1 MSSLMNTPGYQRL
14 IGAMALTQ
22 TGYAMAAV
30 VVPLLIFDVTGS
42 PTLTGLVSGLG
53 TGALVL
59 LSLLSGAV
67 TDRLH
72 ASRVLRVVALT
83 QAIVWFVI
91 AGLLTFEGASIWLI
105 AGLVIFA
112 AALGAFDAPS
122 EQSLIK
128 QLVAPNDL
136 GSANAVAHGR
146 ESAAEV
152 LGGPFAGFLYAIG
165 PQVAVIVQGVAHGLA
180 SILVPPKTLVSRN
193 RESTEDDDAYSS
205 SIINAA
211 ADGFR
216 FVFSHPGLRG
226 ITLVAAVANIPMS
239 AFILLLIL
247 SFRASGSSA
256 FIIGL
261 ISASFGLGVIVGS
274 FFAGELTKR
283 IPLGRLGALALA
295 FFSGGL
301 LLLTVVNHNVV
312 ATIVVL
318 FIAGLPLASFN
329 SAIGAYTA
337 AVTPESQM
345 GAVTTASTVPGIFL
359 MPLGIFFAG
368 FGFDHWGVTTSM
380 AILAAVSAAATA
392 LTFVHAPLRAIPLLS
407 ELDDQP

>member
-1 MSSLMNTPGYQRL
+1 MPSLMRVPGYQRL
-14 IGAMALTQ
+14 VCAMALNQ

-30 VVPLLIFDVTGS
+30 VVPLLIFDVTGN

-72 ASRVLRVVALT
+72 ASKVLRVVALA
-83 QAIVWFVI
+83 QAIVWFAI
-91 AGLLTFEGASIWLI
+91 AGMLIFGAVPIWAI
-105 AGLVIFA
+105 AVLVIFA

-128 QLVAPNDL
+128 QIVAPNDL

-152 LGGPFAGFLYAIG
+152 LGGPFAGFLYAFG
-165 PQVAVIVQGVAHGLA
+165 PQVALLVQGCAHGLA
-180 SILVPPKTLVSRN
+180 SILVPPKSLVSQN
-193 RESTEDDDAYSS
+193 RKDAEPDENSET
-205 SIINAA
+205 IINAA
-211 ADGFR
+211 VEGFR
-216 FVFSHPGLRG
+216 FVLRHPGLRG

-247 SFRASGSSA
+247 SFRASGSNA
-256 FIIGL
+256 FVIGL

-274 FFAGELTKR
+274 FFAGALTKR

-295 FFSGGL
+295 CFSGGL
-301 LLLTVVNHNVV
+301 LLLTMVNHNVA

-368 FGFDHWGVTTSM
+368 FGFDQWGVTVSM
-380 AILAAVSAAATA
+380 AILAVVSLAATA
-392 LTFVHAPLRAIPLLS
+392 LTFLHAPLRSIPLLS
-407 ELDDQP
+407 DLDDQI

>member
-1 MSSLMNTPGYQRL
+1 MPSLMRTPGYQRL
-14 IGAMALTQ
+14 VGAMALNQ

-30 VVPLLIFDVTGS
+30 VVPLLIFDVTGN

-72 ASRVLRVVALT
+72 ASRVLRVVVLT
-83 QAIVWFVI
+83 QAIVWFAI
-91 AGLLTFEGASIWLI
+91 AAMLTFGEFPIWAI
-105 AGLVIFA
+105 AVLVIVA

-128 QLVAPNDL
+128 QIVAPNDL

-152 LGGPFAGFLYAIG
+152 LGGPFAGFLYAFG
-165 PQVAVIVQGVAHGLA
+165 PQVALLVQGCAHGLA
-180 SILVPPKTLVSRN
+180 SILVPPKSLVARN
-193 RESTEDDDAYSS
+193 RKDAEPDENSEP
-205 SIINAA
+205 IINAA
-211 ADGFR
+211 VEGFR
-216 FVFSHPGLRG
+216 FVFRHPGLRG

-247 SFRASGSSA
+247 SFRASGSSP
-256 FIIGL
+256 FVIGL

-274 FFAGELTKR
+274 FFAGALTKR

-301 LLLTVVNHNVV
+301 LLLTVVNHNVA

-337 AVTPESQM
+337 AVTPEGQM

-368 FGFDHWGVTTSM
+368 FGFDQWGVTISM
-380 AILAAVSAAATA
+380 AILSVVSLVATV
-392 LTFVHAPLRAIPLLS
+392 LIFLHAPLRSIPLLS
-407 ELDDQP
+407 DLDDQT

>member
-1 MSSLMNTPGYQRL
+1 M
-14 IGAMALTQ
+14 
-22 TGYAMAAV
+22 
-30 VVPLLIFDVTGS
+30 
-42 PTLTGLVSGLG
+42 
-53 TGALVL
+53 
-59 LSLLSGAV
+59 
-67 TDRLH
+67 
-72 ASRVLRVVALT
+72 
-83 QAIVWFVI
+83 
-91 AGLLTFEGASIWLI
+91 
-105 AGLVIFA
+105 
-112 AALGAFDAPS
+112 
-122 EQSLIK
+122 
-128 QLVAPNDL
+128 
-136 GSANAVAHGR
+136 
-146 ESAAEV
+146 
-152 LGGPFAGFLYAIG
+152 
-165 PQVAVIVQGVAHGLA
+165 
-180 SILVPPKTLVSRN
+180 
-193 RESTEDDDAYSS
+193 
-205 SIINAA
+205 
-211 ADGFR
+211 
-216 FVFSHPGLRG
+216 
-226 ITLVAAVANIPMS
+226 VAAVANIPMS